1 MDSMY
6 SKELSNFKEKTE
18 KEKKEKTQTSPKKTT
33 SEAPSGEDSLA
44 AELFQF
50 FGKIW
55 YDYNSRV
62 YFQRYPYREK
72 EKPWILYSPDKDP
85 EKNYSS
91 FYATILSGYQYLDN
105 ETASIFFRGELQLT
119 GILAVEASYRR
130 YGEGRGFTSAD
141 KYLDFMKFVFSI
153 PVIQYK
159 VFRWDVYTGYS
170 GFRKEIYGDGTSLGI
185 SLRIFPGG
193 NSFLEFKTGQIAF
206 DDIDFRELEANVGF
220 SWGRV
225 FFFGGYHAITSKTSE
240 LGGPQAGIQIWI

>member
-6 SKELSNFKEKTE
+6 SRELSNFKDKTE
-18 KEKKEKTQTSPKKTT
+18 KEKKGKTETSKTRTSPEAS
-33 SEAPSGEDSLA
+33 SEEDSLV

-55 YDYNSRV
+55 YDYHSRV
-62 YFQRYPYREK
+62 YFQSYPYCEK
-72 EKPWILYSPDKDP
+72 EKPWILYSPDKNP
-85 EKNYSS
+85 EKNYSP

-105 ETASIFFRGELQLT
+105 ETASIFFRGEWQLT
-119 GILAVEASYRR
+119 GILAIEASYRR
-130 YGEGRGFTSAD
+130 YGEGGRFSSEEEN
-141 KYLDFMKFVFSI
+141 LDFMKLCFSI

-193 NSFLEFKTGQIAF
+193 NSFLEFKSGQIAF
-206 DDIDFRELEANVGF
+206 NDIDFRELEANLGF

-225 FFFGGYHAITSKTSE
+225 FIFGGYHRIASATAE
-240 LGGPQAGIQIWI
+240 LEGPQAGIQIWL